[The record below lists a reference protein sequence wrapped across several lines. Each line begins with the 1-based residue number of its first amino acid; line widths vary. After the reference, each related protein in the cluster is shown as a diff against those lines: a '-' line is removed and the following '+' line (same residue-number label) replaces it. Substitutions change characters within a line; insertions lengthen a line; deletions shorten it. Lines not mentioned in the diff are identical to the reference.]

1 MHKTRTLLAAL
12 LLGAATAGAGVGAPA
27 AAARVLAGPQ
37 DKGPLL
43 GEINFDSN
51 QINTMVRASREKDRK
66 ARARG
71 LSQAEIDSRQSK
83 RSKFIRETAATM
95 GKTYTPSEVDLL
107 ELGPDLRM
115 YAPRDVEIKK
125 ISIKAYK
132 DGYEAYVEDSPY
144 VPANEQ
150 DLLAEGDASVAAE
163 PYPLRTA
170 SGNFRLEVVDKTLMN
185 ATWERWVVKN
195 DGNGNYNYYATKR
208 RGYVEPLDTWTSL
221 IQSMYMSSYPGS
233 GYSSV
238 FLWNDEN
245 VPGGS
250 YENCGAGYNLGVA
263 AGPIA
268 VFSIAIPG
276 SCTYVNVTHP
286 DPGRYAMSYEPD
298 GGAQSDTGAAE
309 YGQSVVVPQG
319 AEVRWGYTQQVV
331 SYTPGAGNTI
341 CKSSG
346 QPADGG
352 GGSKKC
358 PWN

>member
-1 MHKTRTLLAAL
+1 MRKAQLLLAAL
-12 LLGAATAGAGVGAPA
+12 LLGAATVGAGVGASASA
-27 AAARVLAGPQ
+27 ASALAGTE

-43 GEINFDSN
+43 GELTFDSN
-51 QINTMVRASREKDRK
+51 QIKTMVRASREKDRK
-66 ARARG
+66 ARTHG
-71 LSQAEIDSRQSK
+71 LSRAEVDSRQAK
-83 RSKFIRETAATM
+83 RSKFIRETAAAT
-95 GKTYTPSEVDLL
+95 GKTYASSEVDLL

-115 YAPRDVEIKK
+115 YTPHDVEIKK
-125 ISIKAYK
+125 INIKAYK

-150 DLLAEGDASVAAE
+150 ELLAAGDVSVAAE

-208 RGYVEPLDTWTSL
+208 RGYVEPIDPWTSQ

-233 GYSSV
+233 GYSDV

-245 VPGGS
+245 VPGAS
-250 YENCGAGYNLGVA
+250 YENCGSGYNLGVS

-268 VFSIAIPG
+268 VFNITIPG
-276 SCTYVNVTHP
+276 TCTYVNVTHP
-286 DPGRYAMSYEPD
+286 NPGRYAMSYEPD
-298 GGAQSDTGAAE
+298 GDAQFDTGAAE

-319 AEVRWGYTQQVV
+319 AEVRWGYTQQLV

-352 GGSKKC
+352 GSSTYC